1 MITFTL
7 DNAMLITREAQT
19 AELMCYVQ
27 DRPGWK
33 KGEIEG
39 VLDVLCERLMI
50 ARNDNPEDCVREVK
64 RAWEEQ
70 IVIDYTLGEGYE
82 IGHFEGDIVYFLR
95 ENVPYGEIYA
105 VSADDEDLTKDL

>member
-19 AELMCYVQ
+19 AELMCYIQ
-27 DRPGWK
+27 NRPGWRA
-33 KGEIEG
+33 EELPG

-50 ARNDNPEDCVREVK
+50 ARNDNTEDCVREVK

-70 IVIDYTLGEGYE
+70 IVIDYAPGEGLE
-82 IGHFEGDIVYFLR
+82 VGHFEGDIVFFLR
-95 ENVPYGEIYA
+95 ESGLYGEIYA
-105 VSADDEDLTKDL
+105 VSSDDDDLTKDL